1 MYRTCAF
8 YAKQTGKYLGFCA
21 DGEPF
26 CIDTIETDI
35 SVRKYASQFKF
46 PEKEQRIFVGESSAH
61 LKIPAD
67 K

>member
-26 CIDTIETDI
+26 CIEKIDTD
-35 SVRKYASQFKF
+35 VRARKYAASVKH
-46 PEKEQRIFVGESSAH
+46 PETDERKFVGECDAH
-61 LKIPAD
+61 IKIPD
-67 K
+67 